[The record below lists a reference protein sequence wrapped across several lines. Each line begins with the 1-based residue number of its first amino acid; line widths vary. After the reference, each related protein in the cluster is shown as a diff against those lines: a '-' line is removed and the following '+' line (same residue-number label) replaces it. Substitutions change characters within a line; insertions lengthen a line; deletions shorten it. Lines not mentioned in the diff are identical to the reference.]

1 MTAENILALAGVLV
15 TLIAGFTALFVQLFG
30 ASKTSFSQLQVA
42 FDKLKKINDELR
54 ADNVALKS
62 DNSTLQKENIKLA
75 GMNDELRIT
84 NSSMAAR
91 YEKKY
96 IQQAAKIRLLEQ
108 EIRQLKV
115 SLQRALEMS
124 KPKEGA

>member
-1 MTAENILALAGVLV
+1 MTPETIIALAGVIV
-15 TLIAGFTALFVQLFG
+15 TLIGGFTALFVQLFG
-30 ASKTSFSQLQVA
+30 ASKTSFNSLKEA

-54 ADNVALKS
+54 ADNLKLKT
-62 DNSTLQKENIKLA
+62 DNIDLHAENIKLA
-75 GMNDELRIT
+75 AVNDELRISNT
-84 NSSMAAR
+84 NLSAK
-91 YEKKY
+91 YERKY